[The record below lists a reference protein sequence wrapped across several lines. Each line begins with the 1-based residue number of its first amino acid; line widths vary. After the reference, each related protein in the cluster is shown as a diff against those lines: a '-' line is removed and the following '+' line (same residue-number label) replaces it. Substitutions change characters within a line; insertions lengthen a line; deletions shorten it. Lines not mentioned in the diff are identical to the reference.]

1 MRALLFLFL
10 LTLPTSSLRAE
21 DSLLRYRVSVKVSAS
36 ESDYVNTVVPAYIS
50 SGRDADLKTLQCPI
64 PREDRVRNFTGI
76 QCVWSSIETLGRWAG
91 DERLFDP
98 PLTSRK
104 QCKSY
109 AGPGSAA
116 GVLNSLGVR
125 FEQTYGDRERGL
137 SMIRRATKE
146 GRGALF
152 DVPGHAMVI
161 VHFDE
166 EEDRVCWVDNSDN
179 TLKAQT
185 STVDRFMKRWGSWVL
200 VVYAE
205 EDIVPYKAYRMHIP
219 VFSEED
225 SLLSPVGEF
234 VPVPTYIGS
243 NGR

>member
-1 MRALLFLFL
+1 MRTLIFLAAIVAPLAAL
-10 LTLPTSSLRAE
+10 SE
-21 DSLLRYRVSVKVSAS
+21 DSLLRYKVSVRDSAS
-36 ESDYVNTVVPAYIS
+36 ESDHINTVVPAYIS
-50 SGRDADLKTLQCPI
+50 SGRDADVATLQCPI
-64 PREDRVRNFTGI
+64 PREDRVGNYTGI

-91 DERLFDP
+91 EERLYDP

-109 AGPGSAA
+109 SGPGLSAS
-116 GVLNSLGVR
+116 VLNSLDIK
-125 FEQTYGDRERGL
+125 FEQTWGDKKRGL
-137 SMIRRATKE
+137 ELIRKAMRE

-166 EEDRVCWVDNSDN
+166 EGDRVCWVDNSDN

-185 STVDRFMKRWGSWVL
+185 STVERFMKRWGSWVL

-205 EDIVPYKAYRMHIP
+205 EDIAPWKAYRMHIP
-219 VFSEED
+219 VFGVED
-225 SLLSPVGEF
+225 PLF
-234 VPVPTYIGS
+234 VPQGNFIPLPTYI
-243 NGR
+243 R